1 MFLNNTTCDLYMG
14 TGAGKKLLK
23 DIDNAKQS
31 VKILSPY
38 LSPSLVQKLIGLK
51 HLGVDVQLITTDTI
65 EDFYGDWK
73 RNIHELIQ
81 QRTHKDPKAESQRK
95 RWKKIRVVVNGLA
108 ILLLGLLIWLVF
120 TFQNLE
126 ATWLL
131 IPTVT
136 IVLIGQFLKTKIKK
150 KRVFSYTYTQLFPFK
165 VVMSPSTKPYGGLFL
180 HGKTYIIDD
189 KIAYLGSLN
198 FTNNGTK
205 NNYESRIRL
214 TGIESVQMIVE
225 EFNRL
230 LNHDTLPEVCIQS
243 WGSTLY
249 PEPMN

>member
-31 VKILSPY
+31 VKILSPF

-51 HLGVDVQLITTDTI
+51 HLGVNVQLITTDTI
-65 EDFYGDWK
+65 EDFYGDRK
-73 RNIHELIQ
+73 RNIHELIHQ
-81 QRTHKDPKAESQRK
+81 HIDIDHKAKTLRK
-95 RWKKIRVVVNGLA
+95 RWKKIRVVMNSSA
-108 ILLLGLLIWLVF
+108 TLLLGILIWLMF
-120 TFQNLE
+120 TFHSLK
-126 ATWLL
+126 ATWFL
-131 IPTVT
+131 IPIATV
-136 IVLIGQFLKTKIKK
+136 VLIGQFLKTKIKK

-165 VVMSPSTKPYGGLFL
+165 VVMSRSTMPFGGLFL

-189 KIAYLGSLN
+189 KTAYLGSLN

-205 NNYESRIRL
+205 NNYETRIRL
-214 TGIESVQMIVE
+214 TGTESVQMIVE
-225 EFNRL
+225 EFDRL
-230 LNHDTLPEVCIQS
+230 LNHDTLPEVCVQS

-249 PEPMN
+249 PEPIN